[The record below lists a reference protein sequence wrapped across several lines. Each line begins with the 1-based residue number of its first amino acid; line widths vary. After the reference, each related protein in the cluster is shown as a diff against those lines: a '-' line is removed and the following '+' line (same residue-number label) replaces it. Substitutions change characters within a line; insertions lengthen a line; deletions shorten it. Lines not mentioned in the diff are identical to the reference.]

1 MLKGLWLWLGRLLG
15 KLLLTVA
22 LIGLVGWGV
31 GELYYAWKF
40 SGPVSTQEQIPAD
53 EAALTRLII
62 EDAVRIVEQHR
73 DNTRVLRDAHAK
85 AHGCV
90 RADVQVLADL
100 DASLRQGVFSEPGH
114 VWQAWMRLSN
124 GNAYPQ
130 FDRARDARGM
140 AIKLLD
146 VPGEKLMKSPQHAG
160 EQDFVMFNHPAFFVR
175 DVAEYR
181 SNFAA
186 QADGQKV
193 QAFFPSWDPR
203 TWEVRHLVIAL
214 KTLSPAPESPVDTT
228 YNSIAPF
235 KLGDLNIKYRVVPA
249 PQNCPPY
256 QLPEQNTALPNF
268 LRNALYQQ
276 LSLDRAPACFE
287 LQVQKQDAQYYMPIE
302 DPSVE
307 WDEKLSPF
315 ESVARITVPPQ
326 DFDSREQNLFCDNLS
341 FNPWHALAAH
351 RPIGGINRL
360 RKSVYEAVS
369 AYRHQRNAAP
379 AAAGPE
385 NSASQVDEEE
395 TGTELSQ

>member
-1 MLKGLWLWLGRLLG
+1 MLETLWLWFCRLFGRLLA
-15 KLLLTVA
+15 LLLILAGLAWA
-22 LIGLVGWGV
+22 L

-40 SGPVSTQEQIPAD
+40 SGPVSSEEQIPPD

-90 RADVQVLADL
+90 KAEVQVLDDL
-100 DASLRQGVFSEPGH
+100 DESLRHGVFSEPGH
-114 VWQAWMRLSN
+114 TWQAWMRLSN

-130 FDRARDARGM
+130 LDRARDARGM
-140 AIKLLD
+140 AIKLLE
-146 VPGEKLMKSPQHAG
+146 VPGEKLMKSPAHAG
-160 EQDFVMFNHPAFFVR
+160 EQDFVMFNHPVFFVR

-186 QADGQKV
+186 QADGKKV
-193 QAFFPSWDPR
+193 LAFLPSWDPR
-203 TWEVRHLVIAL
+203 SWEIRHLIIAL
-214 KTLSPAPESPVDTT
+214 KPCAAPESPVATT

-235 KLGDLNIKYRVVPA
+235 KLGPHNIKYRVVPA
-249 PQNCPPY
+249 PQHCPPY
-256 QLPEQNTALPNF
+256 QLPEQNSALPNF

-287 LQVQKQDAQYYMPIE
+287 LQVQRQNPQYYMPIE
-302 DPSVE
+302 DTSVE
-307 WDEKLSPF
+307 WDEKIAPF
-315 ESVARITVPPQ
+315 ESVARISVPAQ

-341 FNPWHALAAH
+341 FNPWHALPEH

-360 RKSVYEAVS
+360 RQAVYEAVS

-379 AAAGPE
+379 
-385 NSASQVDEEE
+385 
-395 TGTELSQ
+395 